1 VSVSDRKDEGRKA
14 GAEMSSSEAKVS
26 SLLSRFS
33 LSVPLLSSSVSVDD
47 SVSSLPLSSLS
58 PSAASIDREERGQ
71 RKRGE
76 VGTPLLPFAKK

>member
-1 VSVSDRKDEGRKA
+1 VSVSDRKEEEGRKA
-14 GAEMSSSEAKVS
+14 GEEMSSSEAKVI

-58 PSAASIDREERGQ
+58 PSAASIDREERG
-71 RKRGE
+71 
-76 VGTPLLPFAKK
+76 